1 MQGTNAAV
9 TARFKIKEPSVS
21 SSLRRVRL
29 GFRAHAAS
37 KEKLARSPAR
47 SLGVGGMLMV
57 ARTNADAED
66 GN

>member
-21 SSLRRVRL
+21 SSAFARTPRRKR
-29 GFRAHAAS
+29 
-37 KEKLARSPAR
+37 KLAR

>member
-1 MQGTNAAV
+1 MQGTNAAAV

-21 SSLRRVRL
+21 SSAFARTPRRKR
-29 GFRAHAAS
+29 
-37 KEKLARSPAR
+37 KLAR